1 MNVLYNLRNDFKTI
15 QLLQN
20 GMNSKDKIVGLKN
33 TNGLFGSDKW
43 WSAIEKNKLQ
53 LHTMRGTIVNTWPGH
68 HDDYPEFEVVDE
80 TGEHSKWGMESV
92 NLHNQIG
99 LVVEIDYVIQFFKA
113 ENYGD
118 GTTKCVIEIRS
129 EK

>member
-15 QLLQN
+15 QHLQN
-20 GMNSKDKIVGLKN
+20 GMKSNDKIVGLKN

-43 WSAIEKNKLQ
+43 WSAIENSKLQ
-53 LHTMRGTIVNTWPGH
+53 IHTLRGTILNTWPGH
-68 HDDYPEFEVVDE
+68 HGDYPEFEVVDE
-80 TGEHSKWGMESV
+80 AGEHSKWGMESLD
-92 NLHNQIG
+92 LHNEIG
-99 LVVEIDYVIQFFKA
+99 LVVEIDYVIQFLKA
-113 ENYGD
+113 DNYGD